1 MKIWFF
7 CSIFIWKASSK
18 FNSKV
23 FYDVQSYVKVNGK
36 LVKISK
42 FDCKVVIKLKKERKA
57 HLNLLETEC
66 EYSSKSKMLFS
77 CFLLIYFNLLL
88 TNLLYQIENQ
98 RLLDGY

>member
-1 MKIWFF
+1 M
-7 CSIFIWKASSK
+7 SSK

-42 FDCKVVIKLKKERKA
+42 FDCKVVIKLKEERKA